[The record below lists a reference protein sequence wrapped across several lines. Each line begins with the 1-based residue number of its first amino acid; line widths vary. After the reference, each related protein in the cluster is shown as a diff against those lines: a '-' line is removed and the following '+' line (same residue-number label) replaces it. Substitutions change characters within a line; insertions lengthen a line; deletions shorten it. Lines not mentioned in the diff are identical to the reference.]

1 MHVIK
6 YENAVGGRSG
16 LVDGFKL
23 GVHIRRHFPEYFSL
37 LSNVSIPYK
46 LTFKGA
52 ANYHTRRYT
61 FSVDNDGNPSGMHFN
76 HHDRQPLDEESLHQ
90 AKEVLSCD
98 ADVAMKKMYQ
108 AIRRFHQLLYSDQF
122 TYRFDLRPGRMLMMN
137 NRRVLH
143 SREEFISGYRSICGV
158 YHTEQEWL
166 SKLEKLE
173 NDLL

>member
-1 MHVIK
+1 MHVIA
-6 YENAVGGRSG
+6 YEDAVGGRSV

-23 GVHIRRHFPEYFSL
+23 GGHMKQHFPEYFSL

-46 LTFKGA
+46 LTFKDA

-61 FSVDNDGNPSGMHFN
+61 FSVDSDGNPSGMHFN
-76 HHDRQPLDEESLHQ
+76 HIDRQPLDEESLYQ

-98 ADVAMKKMYQ
+98 ADIAMKKMYQ
-108 AIRRFHQLLYSDQF
+108 AIRCFHQLIYSDQF
-122 TYRFDLRPGRMLMMN
+122 TYKFDLRPGRMLMMN
-137 NRRVLH
+137 NKRVLH
-143 SREEFISGYRSICGV
+143 AREEFISGYRSVCGV